1 MSNMPI
7 LSNNALVPGKAAAQA
22 NQNPNE
28 VATQDAQPF
37 GDVLARQI
45 SDKAG
50 TDTKAIDIPTPDAPL
65 LIATESV
72 KTENIVD
79 ATSAS
84 LPADMLATLI
94 PVAAVVA
101 QMSSTTQNTAV
112 DDSPTSALEQ
122 LKSATSKGTAA
133 IPTSASSTTLN
144 ANDSSIRTTVP
155 TLAAPENGNTFKAAS
170 ATSSAKESAP
180 VLALS
185 ADVMVFAKEVELRNK
200 LDASVIASTPQASI
214 VQTAPLQAMTNVSP
228 IAAQATQLVID
239 TPVTQKQWG
248 NDFSQK
254 ITWMA
259 TQQDQHAELHL
270 NPAQLGPVD
279 VVIKVS
285 GDQATAQFTSAHAA
299 VREVIEQSI
308 PKLREM
314 LADNGIMLGNTT
326 VSDQAPREHRG
337 GEFGNQRQTAPNGRL
352 LESVPSN
359 MSDTRVVTPLSRH
372 NGMVDTFA

>member
-7 LSNNALVPGKAAAQA
+7 LSNNTPAPSKAAAQA
-22 NQNPNE
+22 NQNTSANDG
-28 VATQDAQPF
+28 ATQDIQPF

-45 SDKAG
+45 SDKAVV
-50 TDTKAIDIPTPDAPL
+50 DTKAIDILTTDTLPL
-65 LIATESV
+65 AVVEDV
-72 KTENIVD
+72 KTVSAVEVTN
-79 ATSAS
+79 AS
-84 LPADMLATLI
+84 LPTDMLATLLPI
-94 PVAAVVA
+94 AAAVA
-101 QMSSTTQNTAV
+101 QMSATTKPTEGETPIGQEPSKGITDKDTA
-112 DDSPTSALEQ
+112 ALAVN
-122 LKSATSKGTAA
+122 LSGATSKV
-133 IPTSASSTTLN
+133 SE
-144 ANDSSIRTTVP
+144 P
-155 TLAAPENGNTFKAAS
+155 TLKTAP
-170 ATSSAKESAP
+170 ATPTLKESAP
-180 VLALS
+180 FSPAAAS
-185 ADVMVFAKEVELRNK
+185 ADLMTFAKELESRNK
-200 LDASVIASTPQASI
+200 LDASVSAPAI
-214 VQTAPLQAMTNVSP
+214 QTAAPPANLVQAMANTAP
-228 IAAQATQLVID
+228 ALAPATQLVVD
-239 TPVTQKQWG
+239 TPVSQKQWG
-248 NDFSQK
+248 NEFSQK

-326 VSDQAPREHRG
+326 VSDQAPREQR
-337 GEFGNQRQTAPNGRL
+337 GEFGNQRQTAPNGRV
-352 LESVPSN
+352 LESAHSN

>member
-7 LSNNALVPGKAAAQA
+7 LSNNTPAPSKAATQA
-22 NQNPNE
+22 NQNTSTNDA
-28 VATQDAQPF
+28 ATQDTQPF

-45 SDKAG
+45 SDKTSVETKTTDILT
-50 TDTKAIDIPTPDAPL
+50 TDTLPIVASEDAK
-65 LIATESV
+65 IASV
-72 KTENIVD
+72 VD
-79 ATSAS
+79 TTNAS
-84 LPADMLATLI
+84 LPTDMLTTLLPI
-94 PVAAVVA
+94 AAAVA
-101 QMSSTTQNTAV
+101 QMSSNAKPTEAEPQLGLDSLKEKLGKDTAALSGSTSNTPQNVSEPSLKAAPTTQTPKENLSF
-112 DDSPTSALEQ
+112 SPA
-122 LKSATSKGTAA
+122 
-133 IPTSASSTTLN
+133 
-144 ANDSSIRTTVP
+144 
-155 TLAAPENGNTFKAAS
+155 AAS
-170 ATSSAKESAP
+170 A
-180 VLALS
+180 S
-185 ADVMVFAKEVELRNK
+185 ADMMTFAKELEIRNK
-200 LDASVIASTPQASI
+200 LDSSAIAPTRQIATPPANL
-214 VQTAPLQAMTNVSP
+214 VQSMANTAPTLAPT
-228 IAAQATQLVID
+228 TQLVMD
-239 TPVTQKQWG
+239 TPISQKQWG
-248 NDFSQK
+248 NEFSQK

-326 VSDQAPREHRG
+326 VSDQAPREQR
-337 GEFGNQRQTAPNGRL
+337 GEFGNQRQTAPNGRV

-359 MSDTRVVTPLSRH
+359 MSDARVVTPSSRH